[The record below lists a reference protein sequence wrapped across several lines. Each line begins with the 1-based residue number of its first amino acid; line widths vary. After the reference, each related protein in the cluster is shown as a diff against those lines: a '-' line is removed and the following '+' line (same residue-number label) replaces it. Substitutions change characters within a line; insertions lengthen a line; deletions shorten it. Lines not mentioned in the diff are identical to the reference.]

1 MHVCVCTFAYAFFFI
16 RTVYTIKI
24 FPKNKREAMPVKK
37 NRFGIYNRMQTRSI
51 KLYQDILDLFGT
63 FNLNNIY
70 NGNRLNNALFNR
82 LNPVSQNNFM
92 NMIYTVDK
100 ILRSED
106 MCIFLFDNVQDFSNA
121 FVNYRNNGDPDPT
134 KFVYYLFQEVY

>member
-1 MHVCVCTFAYAFFFI
+1 
-16 RTVYTIKI
+16 
-24 FPKNKREAMPVKK
+24 MPVKK
-37 NRFGIYNRMQTRSI
+37 NRFGRYSTIQKSGELYNG
-51 KLYQDILDLFGT
+51 ILDLFGT
-63 FNLNNIY
+63 FNLNSIY
-70 NGNRLNNALFNR
+70 NGNRLNSTLFNR

-92 NMIYTVDK
+92 SMIHIVDR

-106 MCIFLFDNVQDFSNA
+106 ICDFLFDNVQDFRNA

>member
-1 MHVCVCTFAYAFFFI
+1 
-16 RTVYTIKI
+16 
-24 FPKNKREAMPVKK
+24 
-37 NRFGIYNRMQTRSI
+37 MQTRSI